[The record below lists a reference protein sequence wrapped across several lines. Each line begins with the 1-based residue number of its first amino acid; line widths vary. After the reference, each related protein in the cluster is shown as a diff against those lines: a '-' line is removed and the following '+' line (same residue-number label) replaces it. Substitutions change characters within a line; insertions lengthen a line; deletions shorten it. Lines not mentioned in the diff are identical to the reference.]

1 MDIKKYAT
9 GRKIAIWG
17 TAIEAVTAFYQLCKE
32 QIIVDAFFDNGCN
45 SELIFL
51 GKKVFRPS
59 KENIKEYYIVVACKY
74 QTYFQIEEQLKDEY
88 QFRSIVDFVYY
99 KCINRKIIILHGNCH
114 TTVVREYLES
124 VETFVKEY
132 AFYPNPTIQLN
143 KKGYIDSEILKNCD
157 VLLIQ
162 DIRED
167 NKFGIKLSGAYL
179 KGEIDKK
186 CLCIT
191 IPNLF
196 SLGKAFF
203 PLTEKNYF
211 NDSIRN
217 GMNKNGIFPK
227 KIVIIDELLEKGYV
241 LEEIIHEIQK
251 EDLLSEQEIKAN
263 FDLYMSKIQEREKL
277 WDIKIYDF
285 IIDNYKKY
293 LLFYDSGHPT
303 NIIIK
308 EIVRQILNRFDI
320 YEELYDDGIS
330 CMDTYEEWILP
341 CVKKSLQL
349 EYDIRTIRNSST
361 AYKLDD
367 MDIEEYVKQYIF
379 YKNNSKEKC

>member
-1 MDIKKYAT
+1 MRNT
-9 GRKIAIWG
+9 
-17 TAIEAVTAFYQLCKE
+17 
-32 QIIVDAFFDNGCN
+32 
-45 SELIFL
+45 
-51 GKKVFRPS
+51 
-59 KENIKEYYIVVACKY
+59 
-74 QTYFQIEEQLKDEY
+74 
-88 QFRSIVDFVYY
+88 SIL
-99 KCINRKIIILHGNCH
+99 R
-114 TTVVREYLES
+114 
-124 VETFVKEY
+124 
-132 AFYPNPTIQLN
+132 
-143 KKGYIDSEILKNCD
+143 
-157 VLLIQ
+157 
-162 DIRED
+162 
-167 NKFGIKLSGAYL
+167 
-179 KGEIDKK
+179 
-186 CLCIT
+186 
-191 IPNLF
+191 
-196 SLGKAFF
+196 
-203 PLTEKNYF
+203 
-211 NDSIRN
+211 
-217 GMNKNGIFPK
+217 
-227 KIVIIDELLEKGYV
+227 ELLEKGYV